1 MSTNPERMTKAMPE
15 LSETTIVVTGANS
28 GLGYE
33 ATRIFA
39 EKSATV
45 VMACRSTDRG
55 EDAAEA
61 IAREAP
67 SASLDV
73 LELDLADLDSVRDF
87 AAAFTGAYDDLHM
100 LCNNAG
106 VMAIPRR
113 ETADGFETQFGV
125 NHLSH
130 FALTGR
136 LLDTLVETEGE
147 TRVVT
152 QSSKAHESGEIDFD
166 SVARS
171 ATESANGSAVSND
184 PQRKRS
190 YDRWAAYGQS
200 KLANVL
206 FAYELDRRLGAA
218 DHDVTSVACHPG
230 YAATEFQGP
239 RDGELDRQETADGG
253 GESRRGPERGDG
265 RVTNSVRSHRLDDQ
279 GRRVHRLRWLSGDA
293 RLPDE
298 GPSRAT
304 AHTTV
309 RSPDASGTSP
319 RNSPAFRSASNRRAA
334 GRCPSRPSVA
344 PNSDS
349 VRRVVPSLRARRAD
363 RQ

>member
-87 AAAFTGAYDDLHM
+87 AAAFTGAYDDLHV

-125 NHLSH
+125 NHLGH

-152 QSSKAHESGEIDFD
+152 QSSKAHESSEIDFD

-171 ATESANGSAVSND
+171 ATGSANGSAVSND

-190 YDRWAAYGQS
+190 YDKWAAYGQS

-230 YAATEFQGP
+230 YAATELQ
-239 RDGELDRQETADGG
+239 
-253 GESRRGPERGDG
+253 RRGPEMENSTVRKLLMEGANRVVAQSAEMGALPMVYAATASTIRGGEYIGPDG
-265 RVTNSVRSHRLDDQ
+265 FRGMRGYPTRVESSDRSHDRE
-279 GRRVHRLRWLSGDA
+279 V
-293 RLPDE
+293 
-298 GPSRAT
+298 
-304 AHTTV
+304 
-309 RSPDASGTSP
+309 
-319 RNSPAFRSASNRRAA
+319 
-334 GRCPSRPSVA
+334 
-344 PNSDS
+344 
-349 VRRVVPSLRARRAD
+349 ARRLWDVSEELTGVSFGLEPASS
-363 RQ
+363 RSVPQ

>member
-1 MSTNPERMTKAMPE
+1 
-15 LSETTIVVTGANS
+15 
-28 GLGYE
+28 
-33 ATRIFA
+33 
-39 EKSATV
+39 
-45 VMACRSTDRG
+45 MACRSTDRG

-230 YAATEFQGP
+230 YAATELQ
-239 RDGELDRQETADGG
+239 
-253 GESRRGPERGDG
+253 RRGPEMENSTVRKLLMEGANRVVAQSAEMGALPIVYAATASAIRGGEYISPDG
-265 RVTNSVRSHRLDDQ
+265 FQGMRGYPTRVESSDRSHDRE
-279 GRRVHRLRWLSGDA
+279 V
-293 RLPDE
+293 
-298 GPSRAT
+298 
-304 AHTTV
+304 
-309 RSPDASGTSP
+309 
-319 RNSPAFRSASNRRAA
+319 
-334 GRCPSRPSVA
+334 
-344 PNSDS
+344 
-349 VRRVVPSLRARRAD
+349 ARRLWDVSEELTGVSFGLEPASS
-363 RQ
+363 RSVPQ

>member
-125 NHLSH
+125 NHLGH

-230 YAATEFQGP
+230 YAATELQ
-239 RDGELDRQETADGG
+239 
-253 GESRRGPERGDG
+253 RRGPEMENSTVRKLLMEGANRVVAQSAEMGALPMVYAATASTIRGGEYIGPDG
-265 RVTNSVRSHRLDDQ
+265 FRGMRGYPTRVESSDRSHDRE
-279 GRRVHRLRWLSGDA
+279 V
-293 RLPDE
+293 
-298 GPSRAT
+298 
-304 AHTTV
+304 
-309 RSPDASGTSP
+309 
-319 RNSPAFRSASNRRAA
+319 
-334 GRCPSRPSVA
+334 
-344 PNSDS
+344 
-349 VRRVVPSLRARRAD
+349 ARRLWDVSEELTGVSFGLEPASS
-363 RQ
+363 RSVPQ

>member
-125 NHLSH
+125 NHLGH

-230 YAATEFQGP
+230 YAATELQ
-239 RDGELDRQETADGG
+239 
-253 GESRRGPERGDG
+253 RRGPEMENSTVRKLLMEGANRVVAQSAEMGALPIVYAATASTIRGGEYVGPDG
-265 RVTNSVRSHRLDDQ
+265 FQGMRGYPTRVESSDRSHDRE
-279 GRRVHRLRWLSGDA
+279 V
-293 RLPDE
+293 
-298 GPSRAT
+298 
-304 AHTTV
+304 
-309 RSPDASGTSP
+309 
-319 RNSPAFRSASNRRAA
+319 
-334 GRCPSRPSVA
+334 
-344 PNSDS
+344 
-349 VRRVVPSLRARRAD
+349 ARRLWDVSEELTGVSFGLEPASS
-363 RQ
+363 RSVPQ